1 MLQVKSN
8 SIHPKLNCFA
18 GGSDDDGGDVGDNTR
33 SHLLTLQEPGLD
45 GALPPK
51 SLRCGKSARVPG
63 TSRPKTWFGP
73 QGWWGM
79 AAGNFQEYEQK
90 IRRLR
95 DRAAEVRILAA
106 DMRHH
111 ESRASLLQIAAAYD
125 ELANILGRLVS
136 SPNWLTFCPPSPS
149 DRPPGAEKD

>member
-1 MLQVKSN
+1 M
-8 SIHPKLNCFA
+8 
-18 GGSDDDGGDVGDNTR
+18 
-33 SHLLTLQEPGLD
+33 
-45 GALPPK
+45 
-51 SLRCGKSARVPG
+51 
-63 TSRPKTWFGP
+63 
-73 QGWWGM
+73 GM

-125 ELANILGRLVS
+125 ELANILARLVS
-136 SPNWLTFCPPSPS
+136 SPNWLNVCPPSPS
-149 DRPPGAEKD
+149 GRLPGAEKD

>member
-1 MLQVKSN
+1 M
-8 SIHPKLNCFA
+8 
-18 GGSDDDGGDVGDNTR
+18 
-33 SHLLTLQEPGLD
+33 
-45 GALPPK
+45 
-51 SLRCGKSARVPG
+51 
-63 TSRPKTWFGP
+63 
-73 QGWWGM
+73 GM

-125 ELANILGRLVS
+125 ELANMLGRLVS
-136 SPNWLTFCPPSPS
+136 SPNWLNFCPPSPS